1 MNLKEI
7 DDLGILIKQAQE
19 HADNMMSTLS
29 ESDKEKVNNIVNG
42 VDTNDLE
49 SMKNHLKNQKDASR
63 D

>member
-1 MNLKEI
+1 MVTKDIE
-7 DDLGILIKQAQE
+7 DLGELIAKAQE

-49 SMKNHLKNQKDASR
+49 SMKNHLKKK
-63 D
+63 